1 MKFYEKYYANNYEEL
16 ITYYPRFY
24 RDVFEMVEILKAH
37 GRIAD
42 GMEGNIEQAYL
53 NGFIDYA
60 DEATISKFE
69 KFLEIGLNKDRTL
82 EERRRLVKSYFV
94 GFGKVS
100 ASLICQ
106 MISAYTNAPVTCRFE
121 PFDEEGNNL
130 LYIDFQRSDGE
141 TIYMSDILLLLS
153 RKLPAHIAYRPEI
166 VYRFPVVIGRKRT
179 YYRYGYELC
188 GTKPDTALLGIAVLR
203 DTITKQEHSNTRI
216 AYKNADEENEL
227 AGTYPET
234 ATQGQY
240 LTWDVA
246 TAQEHESSVFRYEE
260 AGEHQQTGKHPDTAF
275 LGEAVKAA
283 LGVEAGHENSVTSYE
298 ITGTKPD
305 TVLLAAAHAGTLAV
319 EERRENTLAEY
330 EATGTKPEAAAM
342 ARNLGQMTAI
352 SQKVGIYTTD
362 YEKAA
367 ETAHTG
373 AEPGITT
380 VGNSKVI
387 DAGTGATATE
397 CSVDYTP
404 CGTTFTQS

>member
-1 MKFYEKYYANNYEEL
+1 MKFYEKYYASNYEEL

-42 GMEGNIEQAYL
+42 GIEGNIEQAYL

-60 DEATISKFE
+60 DEATIAKLE
-69 KFLEIGLNKDRTL
+69 KFLEIGLNRNHTL

-100 ASLICQ
+100 ASVICQ

-130 LYIDFQRSDGE
+130 LYIDFQRNDGE
-141 TIYMSDILLLLS
+141 TIYMSDILMLLA

-179 YYRYGYELC
+179 YYRYGYEFC
-188 GTKPDTALLGIAVLR
+188 GTKPDTALLGITITR
-203 DTITKQEHSNTRI
+203 DTVTKQEHKNTRLT
-216 AYKNADEENEL
+216 YKNADEENEL
-227 AGTYPET
+227 AGTYPNTTMQARYFTRDT
-234 ATQGQY
+234 ATEQG
-240 LTWDVA
+240 
-246 TAQEHESSVFRYEE
+246 HESSVFTYEE
-260 AGEHQQTGKHPDTAF
+260 TGIEQQTGQHPGTAF
-275 LGEAVKAA
+275 LGAAVKAA
-283 LGVEAGHENSVTSYE
+283 LGTEAGHESSVFGYDE
-298 ITGTKPD
+298 AGTKPD
-305 TVLLAAAHAGTLAV
+305 TTLLAAAYAGALAT
-319 EERRENTLAEY
+319 EERRENVLTDY
-330 EATGTKPEAAAM
+330 EATGTKPEAAAI
-342 ARNLGQMTAI
+342 AWNLGQMTAI
-352 SQKVGIYTTD
+352 SQRVGIYTTD

-373 AEPGITT
+373 AQPGVTA
-380 VGNSKVI
+380 VGDSNVI
-387 DAGTGATATE
+387 DAATGATATE
-397 CSVDYTP
+397 YSVDYTP

>member
-1 MKFYEKYYANNYEEL
+1 MKFYEKYYASNYEEL

-24 RDVFEMVEILKAH
+24 RDVFEMVEILKAN
-37 GRIAD
+37 GRITD
-42 GMEGNIEQAYL
+42 GIEENIEQAYL

-60 DEATISKFE
+60 DEATISKLE
-69 KFLEIGLNKDRTL
+69 KFLEIGLNKNRTL

-106 MISAYTNAPVTCRFE
+106 MIAAYTNAPVTCRFE
-121 PFDEEGNNL
+121 PFDEKGNNL
-130 LYIDFQRSDGE
+130 LYIDFQRSSGE
-141 TIYMSDILLLLS
+141 TIYMSDILMLLS

-179 YYRYGYELC
+179 YYRYGYEFC

-203 DTITKQEHSNTRI
+203 DTVTKQEHKNTRLT
-216 AYKNADEENEL
+216 YKNADEKNEL
-227 AGTYPET
+227 AGTYPNT
-234 ATQGQY
+234 STQARHITQ
-240 LTWDVA
+240 DVA
-246 TAQEHESSVFRYEE
+246 TAQEHESSVFGYEE
-260 AGEHQQTGKHPDTAF
+260 AGEHQQTGKHPGTVF

-283 LGVEAGHENSVTSYE
+283 LGVEAGHENSVTDYE
-298 ITGTKPD
+298 IAGTKPD
-305 TVLLAAAHAGTLAV
+305 TVLLAAAHAGPLAV
-319 EERRENTLAEY
+319 KEHRENALTDY
-330 EATGTKPEAAAM
+330 EATGTKPEAVAI

-352 SQKVGIYTTD
+352 SQKVEIYTTE
-362 YEKAA
+362 YEKSA
-367 ETAHTG
+367 ETARTG

-380 VGNSKVI
+380 AGNSKVI
-387 DAGTGATATE
+387 DAGAGVTATE

>member
-1 MKFYEKYYANNYEEL
+1 MKFYDKYYTSNYEEL

-42 GMEGNIEQAYL
+42 GMEDNIEQAYL

-60 DEATISKFE
+60 DEATIAKLE
-69 KFLEIGLNKDRTL
+69 RFLEIGLNRNRTL

-94 GFGKVS
+94 GFGKIS
-100 ASLICQ
+100 ATLIKQ
-106 MISAYTNAPVTCRFE
+106 MIGAYTNAPVDCRFE
-121 PFDEEGNNL
+121 PFDDEGNNML
-130 LYIDFQRSDGE
+130 FIDFQRSGNE
-141 TIYMSDILLLLS
+141 TIYMSYILMLLS
-153 RKLPAHIAYRPEI
+153 KKLPAHIAYRPEL
-166 VYRFPVVIGRKRT
+166 VYRFPVVVGRRRK
-179 YYRYGYELC
+179 YYRYGYDLC
-188 GTKPDTALLGIAVLR
+188 GTKPDTALLGISVLR
-203 DTITKQEHSNTRI
+203 DMVTQQEHSNTRI
-216 AYKNADEENEL
+216 TYKNADEENEL

-234 ATQGQY
+234 TTQGQY

-260 AGEHQQTGKHPDTAF
+260 AGEHQQTGKHPGTAF
-275 LGEAVKAA
+275 LGEAVRAA
-283 LGVEAGHENSVTSYE
+283 LGVEAGHENSVTDYE

-305 TVLLAAAHAGTLAV
+305 TVLLAAAHAGPLAV
-319 EERRENTLAEY
+319 KERRENALTEY
-330 EATGTKPEAAAM
+330 EATGTKPEAAAI
-342 ARNLGQMTAI
+342 AQNLGQMTAI
-352 SQKVGIYTTD
+352 SQKVEIYTTE
-362 YEKAA
+362 YEKSA

-380 VGNSKVI
+380 AGNSKVI
-387 DAGTGATATE
+387 DAGAGATATE